1 MKTIET
7 YSDDKIRYG
16 IERCRA
22 RLSGI
27 LPYGLMKNET
37 FTREALKEY
46 EQELERRGQ
55 KQLDFQ

>member
-1 MKTIET
+1 METINT
-7 YSDDKIRYG
+7 YSDDKIRHG
-16 IERCRA
+16 IERCKA
-22 RLSGI
+22 RIAGI

-55 KQLDFQ
+55 KQLDFK